1 MLEAIFTGISLAMD
15 ALAASVAMGTA
26 ERERFIPPRMA
37 VVAGAF
43 GAFQFMMPVAG
54 WAGAGWAA
62 DLVGAYG
69 SVVAAVLLF
78 LVSGKM
84 LLDATRR
91 GGGGESAPSMRLT
104 WRSLLV
110 MSLATSIDA
119 LVVGAGYACRGSQN
133 ILSDAAVIGIVTFF
147 ISLAG
152 CIAGRR
158 LGAIIG
164 GHRCELFGG
173 LVLAAIGVKILLV
186 G

>member
-15 ALAASVAMGTA
+15 ALAASVATGAA

-37 VVAGAF
+37 AVAGAF

-54 WAGAGWAA
+54 WTGAGWAA
-62 DLVGAYG
+62 DLVGVYG

-84 LLDATRR
+84 LLDVRR
-91 GGGGESAPSMRLT
+91 GGGGEPSPAMRLN

-119 LVVGAGYACRGSQN
+119 LVVGAGYACRGSRN
-133 ILSDAAVIGIVTFF
+133 ILPDAAVIGIVTFF

-158 LGAIIG
+158 LGTVIG

-173 LVLAAIGVKILLV
+173 LVLAAIGGKILFF

>member
-26 ERERFIPPRMA
+26 ERERFVLPRMA
-37 VVAGAF
+37 AVAGAF

-54 WAGAGWAA
+54 WAGAGRAA
-62 DLVGAYG
+62 DLVGACG
-69 SVVAAVLLF
+69 SIVAAGLLF

-84 LLDATRR
+84 LLDARR
-91 GGGGESAPSMRLT
+91 GGGGETPPSMRLT
-104 WRSLLV
+104 WRSLFI

-119 LVVGAGYACRGSQN
+119 LVVGAGYACRGSKS

-152 CIAGRR
+152 CVAGRR
-158 LGAIIG
+158 LGAVIG
-164 GHRCELFGG
+164 GRRCELFGG